1 MLFSGLLDGHG
12 DKVSGEL
19 FKLLPILD
27 GLLEFGGF
35 VGRNPLTEVGAVVPD
50 LMFEVG
56 THLLAGGRGTI
67 LGLNAAQFHGIERGH
82 LLEDSR
88 AFGGRIEG

>member
-1 MLFSGLLDGHG
+1 MLFSGLLDGDG

-27 GLLEFGGF
+27 GLLEFGSI

-50 LMFEVG
+50 LVFEVRAR
-56 THLLAGGRGTI
+56 LLAGGRGAI
-67 LGLNAAQFHGIERGH
+67 LGLNAAEFHGIDRGH

-88 AFGGRIEG
+88 AFAGRMER

>member
-1 MLFSGLLDGHG
+1 VLFSSLLDGHRN
-12 DKVSGEL
+12 KVGGKL

-27 GLLEFGGF
+27 GLLEFGRI

-50 LMFEVG
+50 LVFEIG
-56 THLLAGGRGTI
+56 ARLLAGRSGAI
-67 LGLNAAQFHGIERGH
+67 LGLNAAEFHGIDRGH